1 MVCHGTLGR
10 GPGYRDR
17 GKSMGNGF
25 PIAAYITTDEIAAHY
40 TRPGAATFGG
50 NLVSCRAAI
59 ATLAFHKKNR
69 LGERSIALGNRLCN
83 QLVELQKRRPE
94 IAEIRGLG
102 LMIGIEL
109 RDSSKESAAVL
120 TDRILESMKDAGF
133 LIGKTGSGRN
143 VLTLMPPLIVT
154 GDALDAVVDAL
165 DEAIQAAT

>member
-1 MVCHGTLGR
+1 
-10 GPGYRDR
+10 
-17 GKSMGNGF
+17 
-25 PIAAYITTDEIAAHY
+25 
-40 TRPGAATFGG
+40 
-50 NLVSCRAAI
+50 
-59 ATLAFHKKNR
+59 
-69 LGERSIALGNRLCN
+69 
-83 QLVELQKRRPE
+83 
-94 IAEIRGLG
+94 
-102 LMIGIEL
+102 MIGIEL